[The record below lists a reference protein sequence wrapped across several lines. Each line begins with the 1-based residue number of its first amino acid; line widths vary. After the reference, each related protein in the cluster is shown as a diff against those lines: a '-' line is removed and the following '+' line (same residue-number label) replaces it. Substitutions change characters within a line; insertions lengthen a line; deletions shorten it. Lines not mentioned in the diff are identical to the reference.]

1 MTTDEKL
8 REVMASVLRVPA
20 DDIDEH
26 TSTDNVEAWT
36 SLAHLDLILAL
47 EEEFGVTIPDED
59 VGDLTSVRL
68 LKLTL
73 EEQGAAAA

>member
-1 MTTDEKL
+1 MTTDDKL
-8 REVMASVLRVPA
+8 RHVLSTVLHVPLDQI
-20 DDIDEH
+20 DDH
-26 TSTDNVEAWT
+26 TSTDTVEAWS

-59 VGDLTSVRL
+59 VGDLTSYRL

-73 EEQGAAAA
+73 DEQAAAA

>member
-8 REVMASVLRVPA
+8 RQVLATVLRIPA
-20 DDIDEH
+20 AEIGDD
-26 TSTDNVEAWT
+26 TSTDTVEAWS

-47 EEEFGVTIPDED
+47 EEEFGITIPDEE
-59 VGDLTSVRL
+59 VGDLTSFRL